1 MGGHGRCFPTYLV
14 SLRWS
19 PLHEVIAGSPINFIE
34 QTQNILIVDSR
45 VNLLTNRQHQAVT
58 FLLPETSCSSVT
70 VIRLLPPP
78 LIVVS
83 ALFGGCNT
91 AGSLPSTGLSE
102 PGPDEAADPASA
114 LLRVAD
120 PATLLL
126 VALGFPSK
134 PLTVL
139 LTTLSVVWAGV
150 GAGVWVGAG
159 AYLCPHVHNEV
170 LPKRIPKNQ
179 KDQRTKNE
187 HEKKSRYILGDIPCT
202 R

>member
-1 MGGHGRCFPTYLV
+1 MN
-14 SLRWS
+14 
-19 PLHEVIAGSPINFIE
+19 EVVAGSPVRFLD
-34 QTQNILIVDSR
+34 QGRNIFCVDGRGEFTHKPPTPSCH
-45 VNLLTNRQHQAVT
+45 LSLAVM
-58 FLLPETSCSSVT
+58 
-70 VIRLLPPP
+70 RLLPP

-83 ALFGGCNT
+83 ALLGDCNT
-91 AGSLPSTGLSE
+91 TGSLPSTGLSE
-102 PGPDEAADPASA
+102 PGPAEAADPAST
-114 LLRVAD
+114 LLQVAD

-126 VALGFPSK
+126 VALGFPSN

-159 AYLCPHVHNEV
+159 AYLCPHVHKEV
-170 LPKRIPKNQ
+170 LPKRNPKNQ